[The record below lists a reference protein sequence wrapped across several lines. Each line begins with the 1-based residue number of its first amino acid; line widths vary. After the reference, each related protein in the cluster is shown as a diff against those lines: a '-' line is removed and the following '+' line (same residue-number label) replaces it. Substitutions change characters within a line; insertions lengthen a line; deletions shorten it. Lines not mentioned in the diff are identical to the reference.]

1 MRPATLLEIA
11 RRNDY
16 PLPADDEEGL
26 AELYDFR
33 DFAHFI
39 EVWILTTNALQT
51 AEDFRQVVVDYAAE
65 AASHGAV
72 YLEGIF
78 SPSER
83 VRRGVDWD
91 EIFSGYCDG
100 AQEARELHGVEVRL
114 TPDIVRGFPLDEA
127 EQVVRYSAAYR
138 ERGVVGV
145 GLGGLEAE
153 FPPEPFEPAFALARE
168 LGLASV
174 PHAGE
179 VAGPPSVRG
188 ALEELGADR
197 LRHGIRAVEDPG
209 LLREIADRRIVLD
222 VCPISNLR
230 TRVVGS
236 LEEHPL
242 PQLLAAGA
250 RCSISTDD
258 PAMFGT
264 DLGPRLRGGRRA
276 RARPARRLRGRARGR
291 ALRRGDEGAPARGR
305 RCPRVAGTLGRLMAR
320 GAASAQRKQRPKPD
334 PKRSKSAPALGGT
347 ALLLAPAP
355 PREDRLRPAGARV
368 RVQLRP
374 ARRRLRLERDQRRAA
389 ELLRPEQR
397 DLDRLADQRQ
407 AGGGRAVAARTST
420 STSTSPASTRATTRR
435 RRRSPRCAR
444 RGRWRRRTST

>member
-1 MRPATLLEIA
+1 VTFPKIELHVHLEGTVRPRTLLEIA

-16 PLPADDEEGL
+16 PLPAETEEGL
-26 AELYDFR
+26 AGLYDFR

-39 EVWILTTNALQT
+39 DVWILTTNALRT

-78 SPSER
+78 SPGER
-83 VRRGVDWD
+83 VRRGVAWE
-91 EIFSGYCDG
+91 EIFEGYCDG
-100 AQEARELHGVEVRL
+100 ADEARELHAVEVRL

-127 EQVVRYSAAYR
+127 EELVRWAARYR
-138 ERGVVGV
+138 ERGVLGV

-153 FPPEPFEPAFALARE
+153 YPPEPYAPAFALARE

-179 VAGPPSVRG
+179 VAGPASVRG

-197 LRHGIRAVEDPG
+197 VRHGVRVVEDTG
-209 LLREIADRRIVLD
+209 LLREVADRRIVLD

-230 TRVVGS
+230 TRVVSS

-242 PQLLAAGA
+242 PKLLAAGA

-264 DLGPRLRGGRRA
+264 DLGRDYDAAATLGLHPRDAYEAGLEGALCDDGTKERLRA
-276 RARPARRLRGRARGR
+276 V
-291 ALRRGDEGAPARGR
+291 GDSYDWQVP
-305 RCPRVAGTLGRLMAR
+305 
-320 GAASAQRKQRPKPD
+320 
-334 PKRSKSAPALGGT
+334 
-347 ALLLAPAP
+347 
-355 PREDRLRPAGARV
+355 
-368 RVQLRP
+368 
-374 ARRRLRLERDQRRAA
+374 
-389 ELLRPEQR
+389 
-397 DLDRLADQRQ
+397 
-407 AGGGRAVAARTST
+407 
-420 STSTSPASTRATTRR
+420 
-435 RRRSPRCAR
+435 
-444 RGRWRRRTST
+444 

>member
-1 MRPATLLEIA
+1 MTFPKIELHVHLEGTVRPATLLEIA

-16 PLPADDEEGL
+16 PLPAETEEGL
-26 AELYDFR
+26 AALYDFR

-39 EVWILTTNALQT
+39 DVWILTTNALRT

-78 SPSER
+78 SPGER
-83 VRRGVDWD
+83 VRRGVAWE
-91 EIFSGYCDG
+91 EIFEGYCDG
-100 AQEARELHGVEVRL
+100 AQEARELHAVEVRL

-127 EQVVRYSAAYR
+127 EELVRRAALYR
-138 ERGVVGV
+138 DRGVLGV

-153 FPPEPFEPAFALARE
+153 YPPEPYAPAFALARE

-197 LRHGIRAVEDPG
+197 VRHGVRVVEDPV
-209 LLREIADRRIVLD
+209 LLREVADRRIVLD

-230 TRVVGS
+230 TRVVPS
-236 LEEHPL
+236 LEQHPL
-242 PQLLAAGA
+242 PKLLAAGA

-264 DLGPRLRGGRRA
+264 DLGQDYRAAATLGLDPRDAFEAGLEGALCDEATKQRLRA
-276 RARPARRLRGRARGR
+276 V
-291 ALRRGDEGAPARGR
+291 GDSYDWQVP
-305 RCPRVAGTLGRLMAR
+305 
-320 GAASAQRKQRPKPD
+320 
-334 PKRSKSAPALGGT
+334 
-347 ALLLAPAP
+347 
-355 PREDRLRPAGARV
+355 
-368 RVQLRP
+368 
-374 ARRRLRLERDQRRAA
+374 
-389 ELLRPEQR
+389 
-397 DLDRLADQRQ
+397 
-407 AGGGRAVAARTST
+407 
-420 STSTSPASTRATTRR
+420 
-435 RRRSPRCAR
+435 
-444 RGRWRRRTST
+444 